1 MELVWRVVQR
11 MVQGLR
17 ISIIVLLFLIIP
29 SSTSLS
35 VANVEEFKV
44 ESTSLTV
51 YRDGLVHVA
60 QAIIVNE
67 TVPYFTLTLFS
78 NLVENILVTDENQSI
93 LNYEIIGQDITIF
106 SLGCQNVFLKYDT
119 TALTRKEAELW
130 TISFETPYNLTLTLP
145 QNSVLMDL
153 SNIPESIRIDDGKI
167 QLTLLSGFWE
177 INYIVSII
185 QPSTFEI
192 SNLNVNPEKVQVGE
206 AVTISVTV
214 TNHGDEAGSYT
225 VVLKIGQAVEDSKT
239 VTLGS
244 GQSTIVAFDVTKRVS
259 GTYVVTIGDLTAE
272 FTVLTSPAFPFV
284 ELVVASIVAIG
295 IFLFIFLKKLKG
307 PKVETILKSNPYL
320 RDEDKKVIMFIAE
333 KGGKVFEAEIR
344 SHFPDMPRTS
354 LWRLI
359 KRLEKLDI
367 VKVKKIGLEN
377 QVELKNRE
385 FSIF

>member
-1 MELVWRVVQR
+1 

-44 ESTSLTV
+44 ESTSLIV

-67 TVPYFTLTLFS
+67 TVPYFTPTLFS

-93 LNYEIIGQDITIF
+93 LNYEITGQDITIF
-106 SLGCQNVFLKYDT
+106 SLGCQNVFLEYDT

-192 SNLNVNPEKVQVGE
+192 SNLNVTPEKVQVGE

-244 GQSTIVAFDVTKRVS
+244 GQSTIVTFDVTKRVS
-259 GTYVVTIGDLTAE
+259 GIYVVTIGDLTAE

-284 ELVVASIVAIG
+284 ELVAASIVAIG

-344 SHFPDMPRTS
+344 SQFPDMPRTS

-385 FSIF
+385 FSIC